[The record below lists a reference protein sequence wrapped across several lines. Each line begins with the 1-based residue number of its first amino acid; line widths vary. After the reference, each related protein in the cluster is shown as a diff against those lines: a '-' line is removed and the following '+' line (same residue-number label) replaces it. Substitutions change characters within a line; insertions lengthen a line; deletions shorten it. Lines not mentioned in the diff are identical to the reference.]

1 MMPDLASQ
9 TKVQR
14 LRIYISESDRW
25 RGKPLE
31 MALLDTLRAQ
41 GVAGATVFRGIGGFG
56 AHSSVATTS
65 IEVLSM
71 DLPIVVEVID
81 TPEKITSI
89 LDVVSPMVR
98 EGLITLEDVQL
109 VKYTHR
115 FRNPLPADRLVG
127 EIANRKVVFITT
139 ETTIYEAW
147 KRMLDEHV
155 KDLPVVNSSGQAVGI
170 LTDEDLLER
179 GGIRE
184 RLSVAVRLDEAEI
197 NQELAQLKKSAQ
209 TVESVMTQPVVTVFE
224 SESLGTATLRMVK
237 KGLKRLP
244 VVDENGILVGMLS
257 RLDVL
262 RQVAQVQQKVR
273 PDAPHPPR
281 GRTVQEIMTTQIPM
295 VNQDDNLASV
305 IEQFAQNDTH
315 RLVVVDGTGRAIG
328 LLSDSDVVARMQP
341 ARRKNILDAF
351 RQIGKPAPGTE
362 TASDLMSPGP
372 LTAPPDL
379 PVVDAIQK
387 MLAESRK
394 WLVVID
400 ESGKPLGLVDRQIL
414 LEAVIGEEG
423 ENLTARKRGTRRKTK
438 KDASP
443 DTDLENRG

>member
-1 MMPDLASQ
+1 MPDLASQ

-81 TPEKITSI
+81 TPEKIMSI

-98 EGLITLEDVQL
+98 EGLITLEEVQL
-109 VKYTHR
+109 IKYTHR
-115 FRNPLPADRLVG
+115 FRNPLPADRLVS
-127 EIANRKVVFITT
+127 EIANREVICISTGA
-139 ETTIYEAW
+139 TIYEAW

-155 KDLPVVNSSGQAVGI
+155 KDLPVVNPSGQAVGI

-197 NQELAQLKKSAQ
+197 NQELAQLKSAAL
-209 TVESVMTQPVVTVFE
+209 TVEDVMTQPVVTVME

-244 VVDENGILVGMLS
+244 VVNENGVLVGMLS

-262 RQVAQVQQKVR
+262 RQVAQVQPKVR
-273 PDAPHPPR
+273 SETPHSPH
-281 GRTVQEIMTTQIPM
+281 GQTVQEIMTTQIPM
-295 VNQDDNLASV
+295 VSQDENLASL
-305 IEQFAQNDTH
+305 IDQFAQNDTH

-328 LLSDSDVVARMQP
+328 LLSDSDVVARVQP

-351 RQIGKPAPGTE
+351 RQIGKPALGTE

-372 LTAPPDL
+372 LTAPPNL
-379 PVVDAIQK
+379 PVVEAIRM
-387 MLAESRK
+387 MLAASRK

-400 ESGKPLGLVDRQIL
+400 ENGKPLGLVDRQIL
-414 LEAVIGEEG
+414 LEAVIGEEQG
-423 ENLTARKRGTRRKTK
+423 RHTAQRNKMQRKK
-438 KDASP
+438 KKSASP
-443 DTDLENRG
+443 TDTDQETRA